1 MRSPSTARKLAK
13 KISTKKEK
21 KEKKEKKQKK
31 RKEMMIGEEK
41 TKKSTKMIKT
51 STRMLRDSSVL
62 SRLRSM

>member
-13 KISTKKEK
+13 KISTK